1 MATALALGRRALGAA
16 WPNPGVGAVIV
27 RPGLNGGAGQ
37 VVGRGWTAVG
47 GRPHA
52 ETIALAHAG
61 QAARGATLYVTLEP
75 CSHYGKTPPCADA
88 LIAAGISRVVACL
101 TDPDPRVSG
110 RGFERMRAAGIQ
122 VETGLM
128 AAEAERAL
136 AGYLAKRRLGRPLVT
151 LKLATSL
158 DGRIAARTG
167 DSKWITGPAAR
178 ARAHQLRGLHDA
190 VLVGSGTALADD
202 PLLTVRL
209 PALPGE
215 ALRQPLRVVLDS
227 SARLPVDSALAG
239 SISAGPVLLLH
250 APDAPAERL
259 AALRQRGVTMEAVAR
274 NADGLLDPAAILGA
288 LVEHGIGS
296 VLIEGGSRVAA
307 GFMRAGFVDRLAW
320 FRAPVLLGGDGL
332 PALAGLDLD
341 RVAEAARWRAEGS
354 EALGPDRLD
363 LFARKE

>member
-1 MATALALGRRALGAA
+1 MATALALGRRALGRA
-16 WPNPGVGAVIV
+16 WPNPGVGAVLV
-27 RPGLNGGAGQ
+27 QPGLNGGPGQ
-37 VVGRGWTAVG
+37 VVGRGWTADG

-52 ETIALAHAG
+52 ETVALSRAG
-61 QAARGATLYVTLEP
+61 KAARGATLYVTLEP

-88 LIAAGISRVVACL
+88 LIAAGVSRVVACL

-110 RGFERMRAAGIQ
+110 RGFARMRAAGIQ

-158 DGRIAARTG
+158 DGRIAARNG

-190 VLVGSGTALADD
+190 ILVGAGTMRADD
-202 PLLTVRL
+202 PRLTVRL
-209 PALPGE
+209 PSMPE
-215 ALRQPLRVVLDS
+215 EVLRQPLRVVLDS
-227 SARLPVDSALAG
+227 MLSLPPDSQLAT
-239 SISAGPVLLLH
+239 SLEDGPVLLLH
-250 APDAPAERL
+250 APDAPADRMKSL
-259 AALRQRGVTMEAVAR
+259 AQTGIMLEAIAR
-274 NADGLLDPAAILGA
+274 NADGHLDLSAVLGA
-288 LVEHGIGS
+288 LVEHGVGS
-296 VLIEGGSRVAA
+296 VLIEGGSGMAA
-307 GFMRAGFVDRLAW
+307 AFMRAGLVDRLAW

-332 PALAGLDLD
+332 AALGGLDLNS
-341 RVAEAARWRAEGS
+341 VSEASRWQCEGS
-354 EALGPDRLD
+354 DMLGPDRLD